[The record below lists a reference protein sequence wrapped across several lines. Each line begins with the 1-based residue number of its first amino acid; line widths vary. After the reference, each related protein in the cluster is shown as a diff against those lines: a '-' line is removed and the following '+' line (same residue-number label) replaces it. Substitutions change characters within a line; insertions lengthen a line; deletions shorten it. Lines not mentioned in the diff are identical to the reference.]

1 MHNFTDGHGPNA
13 VSGGSA
19 AVIHS
24 ETYCQKMLLAKYWLE
39 ADELSKA
46 QNALILATLH
56 KRMCKAIDVDPMSRR
71 DFVEL
76 PRWLPQS
83 KVWRAE
89 A

>member
-19 AVIHS
+19 ADIHS
-24 ETYCQKMLLAKYWLE
+24 ETYCQKMLLARYWLE

-46 QNALILATLH
+46 QGAMASAAFH
-56 KRMCKAIDVDPMSRR
+56 KGMCKVIDVDPMARR

-83 KVWRAE
+83 KVWRV
-89 A
+89 